1 MKNSLLIA
9 KRDLGT
15 YFNSPIF
22 YVLTSVF
29 IFVYSWSFLDDL
41 ARFAQQSLRAIQ
53 MGGVNINLNEKVI
66 TPSFKIIGNILL
78 LMIPLITMR
87 SFAEDHKTK
96 SIILLLSSPVRLR
109 EILLGKFLACFAVVA
124 LMILL
129 TTYSIGCLFWV
140 GEPEIGPIL
149 TGYLGMLLMLGCYV
163 SVGIFASSLTNN
175 QIVAATTSF
184 GIILFMVIIGWG
196 ARATVAGVADVLQFL
211 SLVDHQDRFLTGIID
226 TSDVLYY
233 LSFIAL
239 SLFLT
244 HRVLDSKRWM

>member
-22 YVLTSVF
+22 YVLTAVF

-109 EILLGKFLACFAVVA
+109 DILLGKFLACFAVVA

-149 TGYLGMLLMLGCYV
+149 TSYLGMLLMLGCYV

-175 QIVAATTSF
+175 QIVAAVTSF

-196 ARATVAGVADVLQFL
+196 ARATVAGLADVLQFL

-226 TSDVLYY
+226 TSDILYY